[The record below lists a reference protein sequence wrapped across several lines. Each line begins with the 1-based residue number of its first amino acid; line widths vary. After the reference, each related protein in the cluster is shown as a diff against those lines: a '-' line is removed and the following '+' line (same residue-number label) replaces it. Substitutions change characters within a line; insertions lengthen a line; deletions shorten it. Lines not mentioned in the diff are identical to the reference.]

1 MSAGGALSARISGRS
16 RREKALLVAC
26 LLGVVGFAVVRWLV
40 MPARVEYARN
50 RAAIPARRAV
60 IARYDAFRQGQDRVD
75 EELFDQ
81 VQRMEMWEEGL
92 LVGETPSAAGVFL
105 QGLLKPLTQRP
116 EIRVTSIRSLPPV
129 KKGQYAEVAV
139 QMEIQTST
147 EGLGYLL
154 ADLSR
159 QPKIL
164 RVRKLSAI
172 TGAYYMGQ
180 APRKE
185 VVAVSLVV
193 AGFSAAPL
201 DEKTPGRGEE

>member
-1 MSAGGALSARISGRS
+1 MSVAGALSARFSALS
-16 RREKALLVAC
+16 VREKAVLAAGFLCIVAFIAAKW
-26 LLGVVGFAVVRWLV
+26 VVI
-40 MPARVEYARN
+40 PARAEYARN

-60 IARYDAFRQGQDRVD
+60 IARYETLRQGQDRVD

-81 VQRMEMWEEGL
+81 VQRMEKWEDGL

-105 QGLLKPLTQRP
+105 QGLLKPLTQRGDT
-116 EIRVTSIRSLPPV
+116 RVTSIRALPPV
-129 KKGQYAEVAV
+129 KRGAYAEVAV

-147 EGLGYLL
+147 EGLALLL

-164 RVRKLSAI
+164 RVRKLSAT

-180 APRKE
+180 VQRKE
-185 VVAVSLVV
+185 VVAVSMVV
-193 AGFSAAPL
+193 AGLSAAQV
-201 DEKTPGRGEE
+201 DEKATGGGEE

>member
-1 MSAGGALSARISGRS
+1 MSAAEALVSRISTLSG
-16 RREKALLVAC
+16 REKTMVAAC
-26 LLGVVGFAVVRWLV
+26 LLGIVGFAAVKWVVI
-40 MPARVEYARN
+40 PARAEYVRT

-60 IARYDAFRQGQDRVD
+60 IARYETLRQGQDRVD
-75 EELFDQ
+75 EELFVQ
-81 VQRMEMWEEGL
+81 VERMEKWEDGL

-129 KKGQYAEVAV
+129 KKGEYTEVAV

-147 EGLGYLL
+147 EGLALLL

-164 RVRKLSAI
+164 RVGKLSAA
-172 TGAYYMGQ
+172 TGAYPMGQ
-180 APRKE
+180 TLRKE
-185 VVAVSLVV
+185 SVAVSMVV
-193 AGFSAAPL
+193 AGLSAAPL
-201 DEKTPGRGEE
+201 DEKSAGRGEE

>member
-1 MSAGGALSARISGRS
+1 MSAGGALYARFSALSV
-16 RREKALLVAC
+16 REKAVLAAGLLF
-26 LLGVVGFAVVRWLV
+26 LFAFIAAKWVV
-40 MPARVEYARN
+40 MPARAEYVRN

-60 IARYDAFRQGQDRVD
+60 IARYEALRQGQDQVD

-81 VQRMEMWEEGL
+81 VQRMEKWEDGL

-116 EIRVTSIRSLPPV
+116 DVRVTSIRSLPPV
-129 KKGQYAEVAV
+129 RKGAYAEVGV

-147 EGLGYLL
+147 EGLALLL

-159 QPKIL
+159 QTKIL
-164 RVRKLSAI
+164 GVRKLSA
-172 TGAYYMGQ
+172 TAGAYSTGQ
-180 APRKE
+180 VPRKE
-185 VVAVSLVV
+185 VIAASMEVV
-193 AGFSAAPL
+193 GLSSAPL

>member
-1 MSAGGALSARISGRS
+1 MSAAGALSARISALS
-16 RREKALLVAC
+16 VREKALLAAGLLCIVAF
-26 LLGVVGFAVVRWLV
+26 LAAKWGV
-40 MPARVEYARN
+40 MPARAEYARD

-60 IARYDAFRQGQDRVD
+60 IARYETLRLGQDRVD
-75 EELFDQ
+75 EELFVQ
-81 VQRMEMWEEGL
+81 VERMEKWENGL

-129 KKGQYAEVAV
+129 RKGAYAEVAV

-147 EGLGYLL
+147 EGLALL
-154 ADLSR
+154 LGDLSR

-164 RVRKLSAI
+164 QVGKLSAT

-180 APRKE
+180 AQRKE
-185 VVAVSLVV
+185 VVSVSMVV
-193 AGFSAAPL
+193 AGLSAAPM
-201 DEKTPGRGEE
+201 DEKPPGRGEE